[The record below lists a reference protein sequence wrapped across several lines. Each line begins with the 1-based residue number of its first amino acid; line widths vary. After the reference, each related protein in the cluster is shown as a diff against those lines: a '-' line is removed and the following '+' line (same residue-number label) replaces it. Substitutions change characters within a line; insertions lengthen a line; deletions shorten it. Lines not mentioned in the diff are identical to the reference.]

1 VTKVFEVSKDEKK
14 RTVFNNFDLIFITKQ
29 LPELKLFVVK
39 SPYSIYENQVLIEKD
54 SVSTLPEKL
63 SDNELRMVQF

>member
-1 VTKVFEVSKDEKK
+1 M
-14 RTVFNNFDLIFITKQ
+14 IFITKQ
-29 LPELKLFVVK
+29 LPDLKLFVVK

>member
-1 VTKVFEVSKDEKK
+1 VTKVFEVSKNENK
-14 RTVFNNFDLIFITKQ
+14 RTEFNSFDLIFITKQ

-39 SPYSIYENQVLIEKD
+39 SPYSIYDNQVLIEKD

-63 SDNELRMVQF
+63 SDNELRMIQF